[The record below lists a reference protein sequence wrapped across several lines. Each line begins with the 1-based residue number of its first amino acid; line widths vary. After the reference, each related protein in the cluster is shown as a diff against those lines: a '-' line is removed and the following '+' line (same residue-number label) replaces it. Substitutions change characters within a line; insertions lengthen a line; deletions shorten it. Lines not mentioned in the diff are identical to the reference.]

1 VKIFLA
7 SSSRVAVP
15 ILDALESAGFL
26 SGIISSPDKPVGRGR
41 QLAPNE
47 FADFCQK
54 NQQMVFKPKTH
65 EELNQ
70 LLKSQNPDLVV
81 TIAYGKLIKATELAI
96 PRYGWLNI
104 HFSQLPR
111 WRGAA
116 PVQRA
121 LLAGDSTTGV
131 TIFQLDEGMDTGP
144 VYARIE
150 HPIAQTDTAGELLTA
165 LTLKAIEPLMKSI
178 AMIHDGVSP
187 SPQASEGAT
196 HAAKINKSDGRIDW
210 TRSSEDIDRL
220 IRAMNP
226 WPMAWTEYR
235 DARVLITQAR
245 TAHEEPQGSSTSGSA
260 VNLNPLIVACGSGL
274 IELVLVKPEGK
285 REMPAADWLRGLQ
298 STSEI
303 VFT

>member
-1 VKIFLA
+1 MKIFLA

-54 NQQMVFKPKTH
+54 NQHTVFKPKTH

-178 AMIHDGVSP
+178 VMIHDGVSP
-187 SPQASEGAT
+187 RPQASEGAT

-245 TAHEEPQGSSTSGSA
+245 TAHEEPQGFSTSGSA

-274 IELVLVKPEGK
+274 IELVSVKPEGK